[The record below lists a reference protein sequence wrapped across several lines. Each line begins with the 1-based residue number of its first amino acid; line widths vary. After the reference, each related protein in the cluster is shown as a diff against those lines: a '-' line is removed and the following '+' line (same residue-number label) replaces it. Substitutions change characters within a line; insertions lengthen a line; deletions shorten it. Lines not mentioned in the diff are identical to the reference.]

1 MLQVRIDMVNK
12 KQYEESD
19 LYKEIKI
26 IIPKDYQELKND
38 FQYLGLDYDNLS
50 IQDTHIIECEFIDK
64 ENTLIAEEL
73 STKINNLID
82 KANDSSYTTTYQDI
96 KKFYSVVKNLDSED
110 RIKLLA
116 ILEANTENINTIK
129 DAIIYSQNINCFELI
144 EVYDKEELARYLV
157 HNGEIDYE
165 DLIDYT
171 DMESL
176 GEDYVKDKNIKRTQ
190 QGFLIQDNKLKYNYI
205 QEEEDEFE

>member
-19 LYKEIKI
+19 IYKEIKI

-73 STKINNLID
+73 STKINNLIK
-82 KANDSSYTTTYQDI
+82 KANDLGYTTTYQDI
-96 KKFYSVVKNLDSED
+96 KKFYGVIKNLYSED
-110 RIKLLA
+110 KIKLLS

-144 EVYDKEELARYLV
+144 GVCDEEELVRHLV
-157 HNGEIDYE
+157 CIGEVDYE
-165 DLIDYT
+165 YLMDYA
-171 DMESL
+171 DMKKL
-176 GEDYVKDKNIKRTQ
+176 GEDYVKDRDIKKTK
-190 QGFLIQDNKLKYNYI
+190 QGFLIQDAYI
-205 QEEEDEFE
+205 QEEEDELE

>member
-19 LYKEIKI
+19 IYKEIKI

-73 STKINNLID
+73 STKINNLIK
-82 KANDSSYTTTYQDI
+82 KANDLGYTTTYQDI
-96 KKFYSVVKNLDSED
+96 KKFYGVIKNLYSED
-110 RIKLLA
+110 KIKLLS

-144 EVYDKEELARYLV
+144 GVCDEEELVRHLV
-157 HNGEIDYE
+157 CIGEIDYE
-165 DLIDYT
+165 YLRR
-171 DMESL
+171 L
-176 GEDYVKDKNIKRTQ
+176 C
-190 QGFLIQDNKLKYNYI
+190 
-205 QEEEDEFE
+205 

>member
-19 LYKEIKI
+19 IYKEIKI

-73 STKINNLID
+73 STKINNLIK
-82 KANDSSYTTTYQDI
+82 KANDLGYTTTYQDI
-96 KKFYSVVKNLDSED
+96 KKFYGVIKNLYSED
-110 RIKLLA
+110 KIKLLS

-144 EVYDKEELARYLV
+144 GVCDEEELVRHLV
-157 HNGEIDYE
+157 CIGEIDYE
-165 DLIDYT
+165 YLMDYA
-171 DMESL
+171 DMKKL
-176 GEDYVKDKNIKRTQ
+176 GEDYVKDRDIKKTK
-190 QGFLIQDNKLKYNYI
+190 QGFLIQDAYI
-205 QEEEDEFE
+205 QEEEDELE